1 MGQKVG
7 NKPKTYATERNLQ
20 LRNNEGVGG
29 ETKRVPVMVRRLI
42 EMLAVPLC
50 EAPREH
56 HEQRHRQHGWS
67 RLGTEGRR

>member
-42 EMLAVPLC
+42 EMLAVHLC
-50 EAPREH
+50 VKH
-56 HEQRHRQHGWS
+56 HESTTNNVTDNMDGAA
-67 RLGTEGRR
+67 